1 MATIYNTNEK
11 IKLKN
16 IEEFEAKYDVVL
28 PVQYRDFLLEYNG
41 GNVKPNVFKIS
52 DDEGETALNTL
63 YGLDINES
71 YEELSSVFDSLY
83 GEIPNE
89 FISIGDDSGGN
100 QICLG
105 TSEEYAGK
113 IYIFLHDIEP
123 TEKISNMF
131 LISDSFDSFLDSL
144 YEV

>member
-1 MATIYNTNEK
+1 MATIYNTNKE
-11 IKLKN
+11 IELKN

-71 YEELSSVFDSLY
+71 YDELSSVFDSLY

-123 TEKISNMF
+123 TEKMSNMF

>member
-1 MATIYNTNEK
+1 MATVYNTNKK

-16 IEEFEAKYDVVL
+16 IEEFEAKYAVLL

-71 YEELSSVFDSLY
+71 YDELSSVFDSLY

-123 TEKISNMF
+123 TEKMSNMF
-131 LISDSFDSFLDSL
+131 LISDSFDSFLDNL

>member
-11 IKLKN
+11 VKLKN
-16 IEEFEAKYDVVL
+16 IEEFEAKYHVVL

-52 DDEGETALNTL
+52 DDEGETALNAL
-63 YGLDINES
+63 YGLEINES
-71 YEELSSVFDSLY
+71 YDELSSVFDSLY

-105 TSEEYAGK
+105 TSEEYTGK
-113 IYIFLHDIEP
+113 IYI
-123 TEKISNMF
+123 
-131 LISDSFDSFLDSL
+131 
-144 YEV
+144 

>member
-71 YEELSSVFDSLY
+71 YDELSSVFDSLY

>member
-11 IKLKN
+11 VKLKN
-16 IEEFEAKYDVVL
+16 IEEFEAKYHVVL

-71 YEELSSVFDSLY
+71 YDELSSVFDSLY

-105 TSEEYAGK
+105 TSEEYTGK

-123 TEKISNMF
+123 TEKMSNMF

>member
-1 MATIYNTNEK
+1 M
-11 IKLKN
+11 
-16 IEEFEAKYDVVL
+16 L

-71 YEELSSVFDSLY
+71 YDELSSVFDSLY

-123 TEKISNMF
+123 TEKMSNMF

>member
-16 IEEFEAKYDVVL
+16 IEEFEAKYAVVL

-71 YEELSSVFDSLY
+71 YDELSSVFDSLY

-123 TEKISNMF
+123 TEKMSNMF

>member
-1 MATIYNTNEK
+1 MAIIYNTNEK
-11 IKLKN
+11 KLKN
-16 IEEFEAKYDVVL
+16 IEEFEAKHHIVF

-41 GNVKPNVFKIS
+41 GNVRPNVFKIS

-63 YGLDINES
+63 YGLDIDES
-71 YEELSSVFDSLY
+71 YDELSSVFDSLY
-83 GEIPNE
+83 GEIPDE

-105 TSEEYAGK
+105 ISGEYVGK
-113 IYIFLHDIEP
+113 IYIFLHNIEP
-123 TEKISNMF
+123 TEEMSNMF

>member
-16 IEEFEAKYDVVL
+16 IEEFEAKYAVFL

-71 YEELSSVFDSLY
+71 YDELSSVFDSLY

-123 TEKISNMF
+123 TEKMSNMF